1 MIEFL
6 SSWAQGI
13 IVAVI
18 IATLIEMILP
28 NSSSKKYVK
37 VVIGM
42 YILFTIV
49 SPIIKKLGGKDINLN
64 TINIEKYE
72 QQISKSDNTIS
83 RKFEDNNTR
92 SIKDIYVSNLKAD
105 ISAKLKEKGYEIDT
119 SDIQIKDDENYTI
132 EKITLKLIKMEQKQ
146 EKRGVSALFQPVD
159 LTQGTCW
166 KTILVF
172 SLPIILS
179 YLLQQVD
186 SISDAAIVG
195 QTLTAQEVAG
205 VNDTTSLVFIF
216 LQFAFGVSAGFCVI
230 TSCSVGCHDQRGVRR
245 SFATQIILSAALT
258 VLLTAIAL
266 LLLNPMLAWLNI
278 TPDNQQVYRAAYTYC
293 AVIFAGIGAQLFYNF
308 ICSFLRSL
316 GDSVTPLLFL
326 LFSTILNV
334 GLDLLFILSFR
345 WVRRSPRCPL
355 S

>member
-132 EKITLKLIKMEQKQ
+132 EKITLKLIKMEQIGNTISQKDSKTLSDDDKQ
-146 EKRGVSALFQPVD
+146 EVKD
-159 LTQGTCW
+159 
-166 KTILVF
+166 
-172 SLPIILS
+172 
-179 YLLQQVD
+179 Y
-186 SISDAAIVG
+186 ISETYDI
-195 QTLTAQEVAG
+195 
-205 VNDTTSLVFIF
+205 DKK
-216 LQFAFGVSAGFCVI
+216 
-230 TSCSVGCHDQRGVRR
+230 
-245 SFATQIILSAALT
+245 
-258 VLLTAIAL
+258 
-266 LLLNPMLAWLNI
+266 NI
-278 TPDNQQVYRAAYTYC
+278 N
-293 AVIFAGIGAQLFYNF
+293 I
-308 ICSFLRSL
+308 S
-316 GDSVTPLLFL
+316 
-326 LFSTILNV
+326 
-334 GLDLLFILSFR
+334 
-345 WVRRSPRCPL
+345 
-355 S
+355 

>member
-146 EKRGVSALFQPVD
+146 GKNNEILINTVEIGNTISQKDS
-159 LTQGTCW
+159 
-166 KTILVF
+166 KT
-172 SLPIILS
+172 LS
-179 YLLQQVD
+179 D
-186 SISDAAIVG
+186 DDK
-195 QTLTAQEVAG
+195 QEVK
-205 VNDTTSLVFIF
+205 DYISETYDI
-216 LQFAFGVSAGFCVI
+216 
-230 TSCSVGCHDQRGVRR
+230 DKK
-245 SFATQIILSAALT
+245 
-258 VLLTAIAL
+258 
-266 LLLNPMLAWLNI
+266 NI
-278 TPDNQQVYRAAYTYC
+278 N
-293 AVIFAGIGAQLFYNF
+293 I
-308 ICSFLRSL
+308 S
-316 GDSVTPLLFL
+316 
-326 LFSTILNV
+326 
-334 GLDLLFILSFR
+334 
-345 WVRRSPRCPL
+345 
-355 S
+355 

>member
-28 NSSSKKYVK
+28 NGSSKKYVK

-72 QQISKSDNTIS
+72 RQIAKSDNTIS

-132 EKITLKLIKMEQKQ
+132 EKITLKLIKTEQKQ
-146 EKRGVSALFQPVD
+146 EKNNEIVINTVEIGNTISQKD
-159 LTQGTCW
+159 S
-166 KTILVF
+166 KT
-172 SLPIILS
+172 LS
-179 YLLQQVD
+179 D
-186 SISDAAIVG
+186 DDK
-195 QTLTAQEVAG
+195 QEVK
-205 VNDTTSLVFIF
+205 DYISETYDI
-216 LQFAFGVSAGFCVI
+216 
-230 TSCSVGCHDQRGVRR
+230 DKK
-245 SFATQIILSAALT
+245 
-258 VLLTAIAL
+258 
-266 LLLNPMLAWLNI
+266 NI
-278 TPDNQQVYRAAYTYC
+278 N
-293 AVIFAGIGAQLFYNF
+293 I
-308 ICSFLRSL
+308 S
-316 GDSVTPLLFL
+316 
-326 LFSTILNV
+326 
-334 GLDLLFILSFR
+334 
-345 WVRRSPRCPL
+345 
-355 S
+355 

>member
-49 SPIIKKLGGKDINLN
+49 SPIIKKLGGKDFNLN

-146 EKRGVSALFQPVD
+146 EKNNEIVINTVEIGNTISQKD
-159 LTQGTCW
+159 S
-166 KTILVF
+166 KT
-172 SLPIILS
+172 LS
-179 YLLQQVD
+179 D
-186 SISDAAIVG
+186 DDK
-195 QTLTAQEVAG
+195 QEVK
-205 VNDTTSLVFIF
+205 DYISETYDI
-216 LQFAFGVSAGFCVI
+216 
-230 TSCSVGCHDQRGVRR
+230 DKK
-245 SFATQIILSAALT
+245 
-258 VLLTAIAL
+258 
-266 LLLNPMLAWLNI
+266 NI
-278 TPDNQQVYRAAYTYC
+278 N
-293 AVIFAGIGAQLFYNF
+293 I
-308 ICSFLRSL
+308 S
-316 GDSVTPLLFL
+316 
-326 LFSTILNV
+326 
-334 GLDLLFILSFR
+334 
-345 WVRRSPRCPL
+345 
-355 S
+355 

>member
-92 SIKDIYVSNLKAD
+92 SIKDIYLSYLKAD
-105 ISAKLKEKGYEIDT
+105 ISSKLKEKGYEIDT

-146 EKRGVSALFQPVD
+146 GKNNEIVINTVEIGNTISQKDS
-159 LTQGTCW
+159 
-166 KTILVF
+166 KT
-172 SLPIILS
+172 LS
-179 YLLQQVD
+179 D
-186 SISDAAIVG
+186 DDK
-195 QTLTAQEVAG
+195 QEVK
-205 VNDTTSLVFIF
+205 DYISETYDI
-216 LQFAFGVSAGFCVI
+216 
-230 TSCSVGCHDQRGVRR
+230 DKK
-245 SFATQIILSAALT
+245 
-258 VLLTAIAL
+258 
-266 LLLNPMLAWLNI
+266 NI
-278 TPDNQQVYRAAYTYC
+278 N
-293 AVIFAGIGAQLFYNF
+293 I
-308 ICSFLRSL
+308 S
-316 GDSVTPLLFL
+316 
-326 LFSTILNV
+326 
-334 GLDLLFILSFR
+334 
-345 WVRRSPRCPL
+345 
-355 S
+355 

>member
-49 SPIIKKLGGKDINLN
+49 SPIIKKVGGKDINLN

-105 ISAKLKEKGYEIDT
+105 ISAKLKEKGYNIDI

-132 EKITLKLIKMEQKQ
+132 EKITLKLIKMEQEQEKNNEIVINTVEIGNTISQKDSKTLSDDDKQ
-146 EKRGVSALFQPVD
+146 EVKD
-159 LTQGTCW
+159 
-166 KTILVF
+166 
-172 SLPIILS
+172 
-179 YLLQQVD
+179 Y
-186 SISDAAIVG
+186 ISETYDI
-195 QTLTAQEVAG
+195 
-205 VNDTTSLVFIF
+205 DKK
-216 LQFAFGVSAGFCVI
+216 
-230 TSCSVGCHDQRGVRR
+230 
-245 SFATQIILSAALT
+245 
-258 VLLTAIAL
+258 
-266 LLLNPMLAWLNI
+266 NI
-278 TPDNQQVYRAAYTYC
+278 N
-293 AVIFAGIGAQLFYNF
+293 I
-308 ICSFLRSL
+308 S
-316 GDSVTPLLFL
+316 
-326 LFSTILNV
+326 
-334 GLDLLFILSFR
+334 
-345 WVRRSPRCPL
+345 
-355 S
+355 

>member
-72 QQISKSDNTIS
+72 RQISKSDNTIS

-119 SDIQIKDDENYTI
+119 SDVQIKDDENYTI

-146 EKRGVSALFQPVD
+146 EKNNEIVINTVEIGNTISQKDSKTLSDDEKQEVKDYISETYDIDKKNINISKRSSAL
-159 LTQGTCW
+159 
-166 KTILVF
+166 LV
-172 SLPIILS
+172 PKKKD
-179 YLLQQVD
+179 V
-186 SISDAAIVG
+186 
-195 QTLTAQEVAG
+195 
-205 VNDTTSLVFIF
+205 
-216 LQFAFGVSAGFCVI
+216 
-230 TSCSVGCHDQRGVRR
+230 
-245 SFATQIILSAALT
+245 
-258 VLLTAIAL
+258 
-266 LLLNPMLAWLNI
+266 
-278 TPDNQQVYRAAYTYC
+278 
-293 AVIFAGIGAQLFYNF
+293 
-308 ICSFLRSL
+308 
-316 GDSVTPLLFL
+316 
-326 LFSTILNV
+326 
-334 GLDLLFILSFR
+334 
-345 WVRRSPRCPL
+345 
-355 S
+355 

>member
-49 SPIIKKLGGKDINLN
+49 SPIIKKLGGKEINLN

-83 RKFEDNNTR
+83 RKFEDNNAR

-146 EKRGVSALFQPVD
+146 GKNNEIVINTVEIGNTISQKDS
-159 LTQGTCW
+159 
-166 KTILVF
+166 KT
-172 SLPIILS
+172 LS
-179 YLLQQVD
+179 D
-186 SISDAAIVG
+186 DEE
-195 QTLTAQEVAG
+195 QEVK
-205 VNDTTSLVFIF
+205 DYISETYDI
-216 LQFAFGVSAGFCVI
+216 
-230 TSCSVGCHDQRGVRR
+230 DKK
-245 SFATQIILSAALT
+245 
-258 VLLTAIAL
+258 
-266 LLLNPMLAWLNI
+266 NI
-278 TPDNQQVYRAAYTYC
+278 N
-293 AVIFAGIGAQLFYNF
+293 I
-308 ICSFLRSL
+308 S
-316 GDSVTPLLFL
+316 
-326 LFSTILNV
+326 
-334 GLDLLFILSFR
+334 
-345 WVRRSPRCPL
+345 
-355 S
+355 

>member
-28 NSSSKKYVK
+28 NGSSKKYVK

-64 TINIEKYE
+64 TIDIEKYE

-146 EKRGVSALFQPVD
+146 EKNNEIVINTVEIGNTISQKD
-159 LTQGTCW
+159 S
-166 KTILVF
+166 KT
-172 SLPIILS
+172 LS
-179 YLLQQVD
+179 D
-186 SISDAAIVG
+186 DDK
-195 QTLTAQEVAG
+195 QEVK
-205 VNDTTSLVFIF
+205 DYISETYDI
-216 LQFAFGVSAGFCVI
+216 
-230 TSCSVGCHDQRGVRR
+230 DKK
-245 SFATQIILSAALT
+245 
-258 VLLTAIAL
+258 
-266 LLLNPMLAWLNI
+266 NI
-278 TPDNQQVYRAAYTYC
+278 N
-293 AVIFAGIGAQLFYNF
+293 I
-308 ICSFLRSL
+308 S
-316 GDSVTPLLFL
+316 
-326 LFSTILNV
+326 
-334 GLDLLFILSFR
+334 
-345 WVRRSPRCPL
+345 
-355 S
+355 

>member
-49 SPIIKKLGGKDINLN
+49 SPIIKKVGGKDINLN

-72 QQISKSDNTIS
+72 QQIAKSDNTIS

-132 EKITLKLIKMEQKQ
+132 EKITLKLIKTEQKQ
-146 EKRGVSALFQPVD
+146 EKNNEIVINTVEIGNTISQKD
-159 LTQGTCW
+159 S
-166 KTILVF
+166 KT
-172 SLPIILS
+172 LS
-179 YLLQQVD
+179 D
-186 SISDAAIVG
+186 DDK
-195 QTLTAQEVAG
+195 QEVK
-205 VNDTTSLVFIF
+205 DYISETYDIDK
-216 LQFAFGVSAGFCVI
+216 Q
-230 TSCSVGCHDQRGVRR
+230 
-245 SFATQIILSAALT
+245 
-258 VLLTAIAL
+258 
-266 LLLNPMLAWLNI
+266 NI
-278 TPDNQQVYRAAYTYC
+278 N
-293 AVIFAGIGAQLFYNF
+293 I
-308 ICSFLRSL
+308 S
-316 GDSVTPLLFL
+316 
-326 LFSTILNV
+326 
-334 GLDLLFILSFR
+334 
-345 WVRRSPRCPL
+345 
-355 S
+355 

>member
-49 SPIIKKLGGKDINLN
+49 SPIIKKVGGKDINLN

-72 QQISKSDNTIS
+72 QQIAKSDNTIS

-132 EKITLKLIKMEQKQ
+132 EKITLKLIKMKQKQ
-146 EKRGVSALFQPVD
+146 GKNNEIVINTVEIGNTISQKDS
-159 LTQGTCW
+159 
-166 KTILVF
+166 KT
-172 SLPIILS
+172 LS
-179 YLLQQVD
+179 D
-186 SISDAAIVG
+186 DDK
-195 QTLTAQEVAG
+195 QEVK
-205 VNDTTSLVFIF
+205 DYISETYDI
-216 LQFAFGVSAGFCVI
+216 
-230 TSCSVGCHDQRGVRR
+230 DKK
-245 SFATQIILSAALT
+245 
-258 VLLTAIAL
+258 
-266 LLLNPMLAWLNI
+266 NI
-278 TPDNQQVYRAAYTYC
+278 N
-293 AVIFAGIGAQLFYNF
+293 I
-308 ICSFLRSL
+308 S
-316 GDSVTPLLFL
+316 
-326 LFSTILNV
+326 
-334 GLDLLFILSFR
+334 
-345 WVRRSPRCPL
+345 
-355 S
+355 

>member
-72 QQISKSDNTIS
+72 QQIAKSDNTIS

-132 EKITLKLIKMEQKQ
+132 EKITLKLIKTEQKQ
-146 EKRGVSALFQPVD
+146 EKNNEIVINTVEIGNTISQKD
-159 LTQGTCW
+159 S
-166 KTILVF
+166 KT
-172 SLPIILS
+172 LS
-179 YLLQQVD
+179 D
-186 SISDAAIVG
+186 DDK
-195 QTLTAQEVAG
+195 QEVK
-205 VNDTTSLVFIF
+205 DYISETYDI
-216 LQFAFGVSAGFCVI
+216 
-230 TSCSVGCHDQRGVRR
+230 DKK
-245 SFATQIILSAALT
+245 
-258 VLLTAIAL
+258 
-266 LLLNPMLAWLNI
+266 NI
-278 TPDNQQVYRAAYTYC
+278 N
-293 AVIFAGIGAQLFYNF
+293 I
-308 ICSFLRSL
+308 S
-316 GDSVTPLLFL
+316 
-326 LFSTILNV
+326 
-334 GLDLLFILSFR
+334 
-345 WVRRSPRCPL
+345 
-355 S
+355 

>member
-132 EKITLKLIKMEQKQ
+132 EKITLKLIKTEQKQ
-146 EKRGVSALFQPVD
+146 EKNHEIVINTVEIGNTISQKD
-159 LTQGTCW
+159 S
-166 KTILVF
+166 KT
-172 SLPIILS
+172 LS
-179 YLLQQVD
+179 D
-186 SISDAAIVG
+186 DEK
-195 QTLTAQEVAG
+195 QEVK
-205 VNDTTSLVFIF
+205 DYISETYDI
-216 LQFAFGVSAGFCVI
+216 
-230 TSCSVGCHDQRGVRR
+230 DKK
-245 SFATQIILSAALT
+245 
-258 VLLTAIAL
+258 
-266 LLLNPMLAWLNI
+266 NI
-278 TPDNQQVYRAAYTYC
+278 N
-293 AVIFAGIGAQLFYNF
+293 I
-308 ICSFLRSL
+308 S
-316 GDSVTPLLFL
+316 
-326 LFSTILNV
+326 
-334 GLDLLFILSFR
+334 
-345 WVRRSPRCPL
+345 
-355 S
+355 

>member
-49 SPIIKKLGGKDINLN
+49 SPIN
-64 TINIEKYE
+64 TIDIEKYE

-132 EKITLKLIKMEQKQ
+132 VKITLKLIKMEQKQ
-146 EKRGVSALFQPVD
+146 EKNNEIVINTVEIGNTISQKD
-159 LTQGTCW
+159 S
-166 KTILVF
+166 KT
-172 SLPIILS
+172 LS
-179 YLLQQVD
+179 D
-186 SISDAAIVG
+186 DDK
-195 QTLTAQEVAG
+195 QEVK
-205 VNDTTSLVFIF
+205 DYISETYDI
-216 LQFAFGVSAGFCVI
+216 
-230 TSCSVGCHDQRGVRR
+230 DKK
-245 SFATQIILSAALT
+245 
-258 VLLTAIAL
+258 
-266 LLLNPMLAWLNI
+266 NI
-278 TPDNQQVYRAAYTYC
+278 N
-293 AVIFAGIGAQLFYNF
+293 I
-308 ICSFLRSL
+308 S
-316 GDSVTPLLFL
+316 
-326 LFSTILNV
+326 
-334 GLDLLFILSFR
+334 
-345 WVRRSPRCPL
+345 
-355 S
+355 

>member
-49 SPIIKKLGGKDINLN
+49 SPIIKKVGGKDINLN

-72 QQISKSDNTIS
+72 RQISKSDNTIS

-146 EKRGVSALFQPVD
+146 EKNNEIVINTVEIGNTISQKD
-159 LTQGTCW
+159 S
-166 KTILVF
+166 KT
-172 SLPIILS
+172 LS
-179 YLLQQVD
+179 D
-186 SISDAAIVG
+186 DEK
-195 QTLTAQEVAG
+195 QEVK
-205 VNDTTSLVFIF
+205 DYISETYDI
-216 LQFAFGVSAGFCVI
+216 
-230 TSCSVGCHDQRGVRR
+230 DKK
-245 SFATQIILSAALT
+245 
-258 VLLTAIAL
+258 
-266 LLLNPMLAWLNI
+266 NI
-278 TPDNQQVYRAAYTYC
+278 N
-293 AVIFAGIGAQLFYNF
+293 I
-308 ICSFLRSL
+308 S
-316 GDSVTPLLFL
+316 
-326 LFSTILNV
+326 
-334 GLDLLFILSFR
+334 
-345 WVRRSPRCPL
+345 
-355 S
+355 

>member
-64 TINIEKYE
+64 TIDIEKYE
-72 QQISKSDNTIS
+72 QQISKSNNTIS

-146 EKRGVSALFQPVD
+146 GKNNEIVINTVEIGNTISQKDS
-159 LTQGTCW
+159 
-166 KTILVF
+166 KT
-172 SLPIILS
+172 LS
-179 YLLQQVD
+179 D
-186 SISDAAIVG
+186 DDK
-195 QTLTAQEVAG
+195 QEVK
-205 VNDTTSLVFIF
+205 DYISETYDI
-216 LQFAFGVSAGFCVI
+216 
-230 TSCSVGCHDQRGVRR
+230 DKK
-245 SFATQIILSAALT
+245 
-258 VLLTAIAL
+258 
-266 LLLNPMLAWLNI
+266 NI
-278 TPDNQQVYRAAYTYC
+278 N
-293 AVIFAGIGAQLFYNF
+293 I
-308 ICSFLRSL
+308 S
-316 GDSVTPLLFL
+316 
-326 LFSTILNV
+326 
-334 GLDLLFILSFR
+334 
-345 WVRRSPRCPL
+345 
-355 S
+355 

>member
-72 QQISKSDNTIS
+72 RQISKSDNTIS

-146 EKRGVSALFQPVD
+146 GKNNEIVINTVEIGNTISQKDSKTLSDDEK
-159 LTQGTCW
+159 
-166 KTILVF
+166 
-172 SLPIILS
+172 
-179 YLLQQVD
+179 
-186 SISDAAIVG
+186 
-195 QTLTAQEVAG
+195 QEVK
-205 VNDTTSLVFIF
+205 DYISETYDI
-216 LQFAFGVSAGFCVI
+216 
-230 TSCSVGCHDQRGVRR
+230 DKK
-245 SFATQIILSAALT
+245 
-258 VLLTAIAL
+258 
-266 LLLNPMLAWLNI
+266 NI
-278 TPDNQQVYRAAYTYC
+278 N
-293 AVIFAGIGAQLFYNF
+293 I
-308 ICSFLRSL
+308 S
-316 GDSVTPLLFL
+316 
-326 LFSTILNV
+326 
-334 GLDLLFILSFR
+334 
-345 WVRRSPRCPL
+345 
-355 S
+355 

>member
-28 NSSSKKYVK
+28 NGSSKKYVK

-49 SPIIKKLGGKDINLN
+49 SPIIKKVGGKDINLN

-72 QQISKSDNTIS
+72 QQIAKSDNTIS

-132 EKITLKLIKMEQKQ
+132 EKITLKLVKMEQKQ
-146 EKRGVSALFQPVD
+146 EKNNEIVINTVEIGNTISQKD
-159 LTQGTCW
+159 S
-166 KTILVF
+166 KT
-172 SLPIILS
+172 LS
-179 YLLQQVD
+179 D
-186 SISDAAIVG
+186 DEK
-195 QTLTAQEVAG
+195 QEVK
-205 VNDTTSLVFIF
+205 DYISETYDI
-216 LQFAFGVSAGFCVI
+216 
-230 TSCSVGCHDQRGVRR
+230 DKK
-245 SFATQIILSAALT
+245 
-258 VLLTAIAL
+258 
-266 LLLNPMLAWLNI
+266 NI
-278 TPDNQQVYRAAYTYC
+278 N
-293 AVIFAGIGAQLFYNF
+293 I
-308 ICSFLRSL
+308 S
-316 GDSVTPLLFL
+316 
-326 LFSTILNV
+326 
-334 GLDLLFILSFR
+334 
-345 WVRRSPRCPL
+345 
-355 S
+355 

>member
-64 TINIEKYE
+64 TIDIEKYE

-146 EKRGVSALFQPVD
+146 EKNNEIVINTVEIGNTISQKD
-159 LTQGTCW
+159 S
-166 KTILVF
+166 KT
-172 SLPIILS
+172 LS
-179 YLLQQVD
+179 D
-186 SISDAAIVG
+186 DDK
-195 QTLTAQEVAG
+195 QEVK
-205 VNDTTSLVFIF
+205 DYISETYDI
-216 LQFAFGVSAGFCVI
+216 
-230 TSCSVGCHDQRGVRR
+230 DKK
-245 SFATQIILSAALT
+245 
-258 VLLTAIAL
+258 
-266 LLLNPMLAWLNI
+266 NI
-278 TPDNQQVYRAAYTYC
+278 K
-293 AVIFAGIGAQLFYNF
+293 I
-308 ICSFLRSL
+308 S
-316 GDSVTPLLFL
+316 
-326 LFSTILNV
+326 
-334 GLDLLFILSFR
+334 
-345 WVRRSPRCPL
+345 
-355 S
+355 

>member
-49 SPIIKKLGGKDINLN
+49 SPIIKKLDGKDINLN

-146 EKRGVSALFQPVD
+146 GKNNEIVINTVEIGNTISQKDS
-159 LTQGTCW
+159 
-166 KTILVF
+166 KT
-172 SLPIILS
+172 LS
-179 YLLQQVD
+179 D
-186 SISDAAIVG
+186 DDK
-195 QTLTAQEVAG
+195 QEVK
-205 VNDTTSLVFIF
+205 DYISETYDI
-216 LQFAFGVSAGFCVI
+216 
-230 TSCSVGCHDQRGVRR
+230 DKK
-245 SFATQIILSAALT
+245 
-258 VLLTAIAL
+258 
-266 LLLNPMLAWLNI
+266 NI
-278 TPDNQQVYRAAYTYC
+278 N
-293 AVIFAGIGAQLFYNF
+293 I
-308 ICSFLRSL
+308 S
-316 GDSVTPLLFL
+316 
-326 LFSTILNV
+326 
-334 GLDLLFILSFR
+334 
-345 WVRRSPRCPL
+345 
-355 S
+355 

>member
-146 EKRGVSALFQPVD
+146 EKNNEIVINTVEIGNTISQKD
-159 LTQGTCW
+159 S
-166 KTILVF
+166 KT
-172 SLPIILS
+172 LS
-179 YLLQQVD
+179 DDEEQAVKDY
-186 SISDAAIVG
+186 ISETYDI
-195 QTLTAQEVAG
+195 
-205 VNDTTSLVFIF
+205 DKK
-216 LQFAFGVSAGFCVI
+216 
-230 TSCSVGCHDQRGVRR
+230 
-245 SFATQIILSAALT
+245 
-258 VLLTAIAL
+258 
-266 LLLNPMLAWLNI
+266 NI
-278 TPDNQQVYRAAYTYC
+278 N
-293 AVIFAGIGAQLFYNF
+293 I
-308 ICSFLRSL
+308 S
-316 GDSVTPLLFL
+316 
-326 LFSTILNV
+326 
-334 GLDLLFILSFR
+334 
-345 WVRRSPRCPL
+345 
-355 S
+355 

>member
-6 SSWAQGI
+6 SSWAQVI

-64 TINIEKYE
+64 TIDIEKYE

-146 EKRGVSALFQPVD
+146 EKNNEIVINTVEIGNTISQKD
-159 LTQGTCW
+159 S
-166 KTILVF
+166 KT
-172 SLPIILS
+172 LS
-179 YLLQQVD
+179 D
-186 SISDAAIVG
+186 DDK
-195 QTLTAQEVAG
+195 QEVK
-205 VNDTTSLVFIF
+205 DYISETYDI
-216 LQFAFGVSAGFCVI
+216 
-230 TSCSVGCHDQRGVRR
+230 DKK
-245 SFATQIILSAALT
+245 
-258 VLLTAIAL
+258 
-266 LLLNPMLAWLNI
+266 NI
-278 TPDNQQVYRAAYTYC
+278 N
-293 AVIFAGIGAQLFYNF
+293 I
-308 ICSFLRSL
+308 S
-316 GDSVTPLLFL
+316 
-326 LFSTILNV
+326 
-334 GLDLLFILSFR
+334 
-345 WVRRSPRCPL
+345 
-355 S
+355 

>member
-28 NSSSKKYVK
+28 NGSSKKYVK

-49 SPIIKKLGGKDINLN
+49 SPIIKKVGGKEIDLN
-64 TINIEKYE
+64 TIDIEKYE
-72 QQISKSDNTIS
+72 QQIAKSDNTIS

-146 EKRGVSALFQPVD
+146 EKNNEIVINTVEIGNTISQKD
-159 LTQGTCW
+159 S
-166 KTILVF
+166 KT
-172 SLPIILS
+172 LS
-179 YLLQQVD
+179 D
-186 SISDAAIVG
+186 DDK
-195 QTLTAQEVAG
+195 QEVK
-205 VNDTTSLVFIF
+205 DYISETYDI
-216 LQFAFGVSAGFCVI
+216 
-230 TSCSVGCHDQRGVRR
+230 DKK
-245 SFATQIILSAALT
+245 
-258 VLLTAIAL
+258 
-266 LLLNPMLAWLNI
+266 NI
-278 TPDNQQVYRAAYTYC
+278 N
-293 AVIFAGIGAQLFYNF
+293 I
-308 ICSFLRSL
+308 S
-316 GDSVTPLLFL
+316 
-326 LFSTILNV
+326 
-334 GLDLLFILSFR
+334 
-345 WVRRSPRCPL
+345 
-355 S
+355 

>member
-49 SPIIKKLGGKDINLN
+49 SPIIKKIGGKDINLN

-72 QQISKSDNTIS
+72 QQIAKSDNTIS

-146 EKRGVSALFQPVD
+146 GKNNEIVINTVEIGNTISQKDS
-159 LTQGTCW
+159 
-166 KTILVF
+166 KT
-172 SLPIILS
+172 LS
-179 YLLQQVD
+179 D
-186 SISDAAIVG
+186 DDK
-195 QTLTAQEVAG
+195 QEVK
-205 VNDTTSLVFIF
+205 DYISETYDI
-216 LQFAFGVSAGFCVI
+216 
-230 TSCSVGCHDQRGVRR
+230 DKK
-245 SFATQIILSAALT
+245 
-258 VLLTAIAL
+258 
-266 LLLNPMLAWLNI
+266 NI
-278 TPDNQQVYRAAYTYC
+278 N
-293 AVIFAGIGAQLFYNF
+293 I
-308 ICSFLRSL
+308 S
-316 GDSVTPLLFL
+316 
-326 LFSTILNV
+326 
-334 GLDLLFILSFR
+334 
-345 WVRRSPRCPL
+345 
-355 S
+355 

>member
-64 TINIEKYE
+64 TIDIEKYE

-146 EKRGVSALFQPVD
+146 EKNNEIVINTVEIGNTISQKD
-159 LTQGTCW
+159 S
-166 KTILVF
+166 KT
-172 SLPIILS
+172 LS
-179 YLLQQVD
+179 D
-186 SISDAAIVG
+186 DDK
-195 QTLTAQEVAG
+195 QEVK
-205 VNDTTSLVFIF
+205 DYISETYDI
-216 LQFAFGVSAGFCVI
+216 
-230 TSCSVGCHDQRGVRR
+230 DKK
-245 SFATQIILSAALT
+245 
-258 VLLTAIAL
+258 
-266 LLLNPMLAWLNI
+266 NI
-278 TPDNQQVYRAAYTYC
+278 N
-293 AVIFAGIGAQLFYNF
+293 I
-308 ICSFLRSL
+308 S
-316 GDSVTPLLFL
+316 
-326 LFSTILNV
+326 
-334 GLDLLFILSFR
+334 
-345 WVRRSPRCPL
+345 
-355 S
+355 

>member
-64 TINIEKYE
+64 TLNIEKYE

-146 EKRGVSALFQPVD
+146 GKNNEIVINTVEIGNTISQKDS
-159 LTQGTCW
+159 
-166 KTILVF
+166 KT
-172 SLPIILS
+172 LS
-179 YLLQQVD
+179 D
-186 SISDAAIVG
+186 DDK
-195 QTLTAQEVAG
+195 QEVK
-205 VNDTTSLVFIF
+205 DYISETYDI
-216 LQFAFGVSAGFCVI
+216 
-230 TSCSVGCHDQRGVRR
+230 DKK
-245 SFATQIILSAALT
+245 
-258 VLLTAIAL
+258 
-266 LLLNPMLAWLNI
+266 NI
-278 TPDNQQVYRAAYTYC
+278 N
-293 AVIFAGIGAQLFYNF
+293 I
-308 ICSFLRSL
+308 S
-316 GDSVTPLLFL
+316 
-326 LFSTILNV
+326 
-334 GLDLLFILSFR
+334 
-345 WVRRSPRCPL
+345 
-355 S
+355 

>member
-28 NSSSKKYVK
+28 NGSSKKYVK

-146 EKRGVSALFQPVD
+146 EKNNEIVINTVEIGNTISQKD
-159 LTQGTCW
+159 S
-166 KTILVF
+166 KT
-172 SLPIILS
+172 LS
-179 YLLQQVD
+179 D
-186 SISDAAIVG
+186 DDK
-195 QTLTAQEVAG
+195 QEVK
-205 VNDTTSLVFIF
+205 DYISETYDI
-216 LQFAFGVSAGFCVI
+216 
-230 TSCSVGCHDQRGVRR
+230 DKK
-245 SFATQIILSAALT
+245 
-258 VLLTAIAL
+258 
-266 LLLNPMLAWLNI
+266 NI
-278 TPDNQQVYRAAYTYC
+278 N
-293 AVIFAGIGAQLFYNF
+293 I
-308 ICSFLRSL
+308 S
-316 GDSVTPLLFL
+316 
-326 LFSTILNV
+326 
-334 GLDLLFILSFR
+334 
-345 WVRRSPRCPL
+345 
-355 S
+355 

>member
-6 SSWAQGI
+6 SWAQGI

-146 EKRGVSALFQPVD
+146 GKNNEIVINTVEIGNTISQKDS
-159 LTQGTCW
+159 
-166 KTILVF
+166 KT
-172 SLPIILS
+172 LS
-179 YLLQQVD
+179 D
-186 SISDAAIVG
+186 DDK
-195 QTLTAQEVAG
+195 QEVK
-205 VNDTTSLVFIF
+205 DYISETYDI
-216 LQFAFGVSAGFCVI
+216 
-230 TSCSVGCHDQRGVRR
+230 DKK
-245 SFATQIILSAALT
+245 
-258 VLLTAIAL
+258 
-266 LLLNPMLAWLNI
+266 NI
-278 TPDNQQVYRAAYTYC
+278 N
-293 AVIFAGIGAQLFYNF
+293 I
-308 ICSFLRSL
+308 S
-316 GDSVTPLLFL
+316 
-326 LFSTILNV
+326 
-334 GLDLLFILSFR
+334 
-345 WVRRSPRCPL
+345 
-355 S
+355 

>member
-49 SPIIKKLGGKDINLN
+49 SPIIKKVGGKDINLN

-105 ISAKLKEKGYEIDT
+105 ISAKLKEKGYEIDI

-132 EKITLKLIKMEQKQ
+132 EKITLKLIKTEQKQ
-146 EKRGVSALFQPVD
+146 EKNHEIVINTVEIGNTISQKD
-159 LTQGTCW
+159 S
-166 KTILVF
+166 KT
-172 SLPIILS
+172 LS
-179 YLLQQVD
+179 D
-186 SISDAAIVG
+186 DDK
-195 QTLTAQEVAG
+195 QEVK
-205 VNDTTSLVFIF
+205 DYISETYDI
-216 LQFAFGVSAGFCVI
+216 
-230 TSCSVGCHDQRGVRR
+230 DKK
-245 SFATQIILSAALT
+245 
-258 VLLTAIAL
+258 
-266 LLLNPMLAWLNI
+266 NI
-278 TPDNQQVYRAAYTYC
+278 N
-293 AVIFAGIGAQLFYNF
+293 I
-308 ICSFLRSL
+308 S
-316 GDSVTPLLFL
+316 
-326 LFSTILNV
+326 
-334 GLDLLFILSFR
+334 
-345 WVRRSPRCPL
+345 
-355 S
+355 

>member
-92 SIKDIYVSNLKAD
+92 SIKDVYVSNLKAD

-146 EKRGVSALFQPVD
+146 EKNNEIVINTVEIGNTISQKD
-159 LTQGTCW
+159 S
-166 KTILVF
+166 KT
-172 SLPIILS
+172 LS
-179 YLLQQVD
+179 D
-186 SISDAAIVG
+186 DDK
-195 QTLTAQEVAG
+195 QEVK
-205 VNDTTSLVFIF
+205 DYISETYDI
-216 LQFAFGVSAGFCVI
+216 
-230 TSCSVGCHDQRGVRR
+230 DKK
-245 SFATQIILSAALT
+245 
-258 VLLTAIAL
+258 
-266 LLLNPMLAWLNI
+266 NI
-278 TPDNQQVYRAAYTYC
+278 N
-293 AVIFAGIGAQLFYNF
+293 I
-308 ICSFLRSL
+308 S
-316 GDSVTPLLFL
+316 
-326 LFSTILNV
+326 
-334 GLDLLFILSFR
+334 
-345 WVRRSPRCPL
+345 
-355 S
+355 

>member
-92 SIKDIYVSNLKAD
+92 SIKDIYVSKLKAD

-146 EKRGVSALFQPVD
+146 EKNNEIVINTVEIGNTISQKD
-159 LTQGTCW
+159 S
-166 KTILVF
+166 KT
-172 SLPIILS
+172 LS
-179 YLLQQVD
+179 D
-186 SISDAAIVG
+186 DDK
-195 QTLTAQEVAG
+195 QEVK
-205 VNDTTSLVFIF
+205 DYISETYDI
-216 LQFAFGVSAGFCVI
+216 
-230 TSCSVGCHDQRGVRR
+230 DKK
-245 SFATQIILSAALT
+245 
-258 VLLTAIAL
+258 
-266 LLLNPMLAWLNI
+266 NI
-278 TPDNQQVYRAAYTYC
+278 N
-293 AVIFAGIGAQLFYNF
+293 I
-308 ICSFLRSL
+308 S
-316 GDSVTPLLFL
+316 
-326 LFSTILNV
+326 
-334 GLDLLFILSFR
+334 
-345 WVRRSPRCPL
+345 
-355 S
+355 

>member
-72 QQISKSDNTIS
+72 QQISKSDNTIL

-146 EKRGVSALFQPVD
+146 EKNNEIVINTVEIGNTISQKD
-159 LTQGTCW
+159 S
-166 KTILVF
+166 KT
-172 SLPIILS
+172 LS
-179 YLLQQVD
+179 D
-186 SISDAAIVG
+186 DDK
-195 QTLTAQEVAG
+195 QEVK
-205 VNDTTSLVFIF
+205 DYISETYDI
-216 LQFAFGVSAGFCVI
+216 
-230 TSCSVGCHDQRGVRR
+230 DKK
-245 SFATQIILSAALT
+245 
-258 VLLTAIAL
+258 
-266 LLLNPMLAWLNI
+266 NI
-278 TPDNQQVYRAAYTYC
+278 N
-293 AVIFAGIGAQLFYNF
+293 I
-308 ICSFLRSL
+308 S
-316 GDSVTPLLFL
+316 
-326 LFSTILNV
+326 
-334 GLDLLFILSFR
+334 
-345 WVRRSPRCPL
+345 
-355 S
+355 

>member
-92 SIKDIYVSNLKAD
+92 SIKDIYASNLKAD

-146 EKRGVSALFQPVD
+146 EKNNEIVINTVEIGNTISQKD
-159 LTQGTCW
+159 S
-166 KTILVF
+166 KT
-172 SLPIILS
+172 LS
-179 YLLQQVD
+179 D
-186 SISDAAIVG
+186 DDK
-195 QTLTAQEVAG
+195 QEVK
-205 VNDTTSLVFIF
+205 DYISETYDI
-216 LQFAFGVSAGFCVI
+216 
-230 TSCSVGCHDQRGVRR
+230 DKK
-245 SFATQIILSAALT
+245 
-258 VLLTAIAL
+258 
-266 LLLNPMLAWLNI
+266 NI
-278 TPDNQQVYRAAYTYC
+278 N
-293 AVIFAGIGAQLFYNF
+293 I
-308 ICSFLRSL
+308 S
-316 GDSVTPLLFL
+316 
-326 LFSTILNV
+326 
-334 GLDLLFILSFR
+334 
-345 WVRRSPRCPL
+345 
-355 S
+355 